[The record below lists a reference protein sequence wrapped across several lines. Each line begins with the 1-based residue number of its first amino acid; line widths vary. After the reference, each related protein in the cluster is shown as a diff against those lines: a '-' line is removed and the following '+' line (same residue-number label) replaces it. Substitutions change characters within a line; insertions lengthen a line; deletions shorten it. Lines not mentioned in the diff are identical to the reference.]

1 MSDRFLENQIY
12 SVQKVIVLTSM
23 LREQGIATADALADS
38 GIAAETLDDE
48 NAKISPRQVEAFYTN
63 VVKLTGDPAIGL
75 YAGQRIHVSNYGLF
89 GYALLSSPTLRKAID
104 FALSYHA
111 LAAPT
116 TRMAYRVKEDVG
128 VVVTVEHMLDA
139 ESLLPFNMEL
149 QFSLTLSLLKDILPT
164 FSYTEI
170 RTSYPAPAYRAAYEQ
185 VLGCPVVFDCR
196 ANEFRFAATLLDKD
210 LVLGNPLTAKM
221 CVKLCQRMLAELN
234 SQNSEN
240 QNREN
245 LADTVRYI
253 LLETPGRFPDINSVA
268 RTLNMTP
275 RTLRRKLQALG
286 TSYQEIFTDVRRRL
300 AIEYLR
306 NTGFSTEDIA
316 ERVGFSDAANFR
328 HAFKKWT
335 GKTPRLYRTP

>member
-23 LREQGIATADALADS
+23 LREQGIVTSEALAGC

-48 NAKISPRQVEAFYTN
+48 NAKISPRQLEAFYTN
-63 VVKLTGDPAIGL
+63 VVRLTRDPAIGL
-75 YAGQRIHVSNYGLF
+75 YAGRRIHVSNYGLF

-116 TRMAYRVKEDVG
+116 TRMAYCVNEATD
-128 VVVTVEHMLDA
+128 VVVATLEHRLNA
-139 ESLLPFNMEL
+139 QSLLPFNMEF
-149 QFSLTLSLLKDILPT
+149 QFSLTLSLLQDILPP

-170 RTSYPAPAYRAAYEQ
+170 RTAYPAPAYRAAYEQ

-196 ANEFRFAATLLDKD
+196 ANEFRFAAALLDKD
-210 LVLGNPLTAKM
+210 LALGNPLTAKM
-221 CVKLCQRMLAELN
+221 CVTLCQGMLAELN
-234 SQNSEN
+234 S

-268 RTLNMTP
+268 GTLNMTP
-275 RTLRRKLQALG
+275 RTLRRKLQSLG
-286 TSYQEIFTDVRRRL
+286 SSYQKIFTDVRRRL